1 MNTEL
6 NRDPETQRLDLERE
20 RIKLERQ
27 SIIFRYVA
35 LLGAIGTFGW
45 TAFTYFD
52 ATRRE
57 REKQSEE
64 RARATAVQK
73 IAAMQ
78 PFLERQLRL
87 FEETTQT
94 VSFLATAPG
103 SPERTKRLDRFW
115 QLY

>member
-1 MNTEL
+1 MNSEL
-6 NRDPETQRLDLERE
+6 NKDPELQRLELERQ

-35 LLGAIGTFGW
+35 ILGAIGTFGW

-52 ATRRE
+52 AARRE

-64 RARATAVQK
+64 HARATAVQK
-73 IAAMQ
+73 ITAMQ

-94 VSFLATAPG
+94 VAFLATASD
-103 SPERTKRLDRFW
+103 SPERAKYLDRFW